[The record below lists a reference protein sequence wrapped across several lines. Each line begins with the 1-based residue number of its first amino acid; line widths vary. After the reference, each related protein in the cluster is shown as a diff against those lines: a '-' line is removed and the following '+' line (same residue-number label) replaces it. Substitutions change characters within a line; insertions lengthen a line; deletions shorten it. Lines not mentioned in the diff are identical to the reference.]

1 MSNDFGASGFIKKPI
16 QWNDLYSLLLQY
28 DLKPN
33 GNVLVVDDD
42 LSTRQLLYKMISKEG
57 LCVKLA
63 ENGKDA
69 ISKVKKTDF
78 ELIILDLVMP
88 VMDGFEFLKNIK
100 KNKKYSKIPIIVVTS
115 KDLSKEDYDMLK
127 GDVIRIVQK
136 GSYKSDEILQYVNKV
151 IRNKK

>member
-1 MSNDFGASGFIKKPI
+1 
-16 QWNDLYSLLLQY
+16 
-28 DLKPN
+28 
-33 GNVLVVDDD
+33 
-42 LSTRQLLYKMISKEG
+42 
-57 LCVKLA
+57 
-63 ENGKDA
+63 
-69 ISKVKKTDF
+69 
-78 ELIILDLVMP
+78 MP